1 MSTIG
6 DVTTIPAGWYPDPE
20 NSARSRWWNGT
31 AWTASV
37 SEPQPAPPQ
46 EPFIQQAVAAPQRA
60 VEPLPFI
67 PTEPE
72 ARTEPEA
79 VVERETAQPFNPQQ
93 SELQRL
99 LNQATPPAAPVA
111 GALTRRQLRELTSGG
126 GVAEPTPVVP
136 TAQIPAPSAAPGT
149 PFGDVAVMPASNS
162 YSAPV
167 ASFDDLLAG
176 TDTSAQDA
184 AAPAPEPVPAPAP
197 TVEPEAVEAPVAELA
212 VAEPAAEPVA
222 PVAVAVAPASA
233 EIEPVPYVEPPMPS
247 VNPYSQPD
255 AYAPPP
261 SAFPGAAVA
270 TVAPSALTAP
280 VQPQPSAVLT
290 PEPIVP
296 GVPPINPYSTAAPA
310 VQHTGPIS
318 PAALFAPVPTSA
330 NAFGAATAAPAYAP
344 AAPAAAFSG
353 FPAAPAAAAAP
364 GAGYAPFSAEMARP
378 IPVIA
383 SLLPT
388 STLAIWLFAL
398 WPVILSVALVAALL
412 SFDFLLDIPTAAFGG
427 LYVVFNLLFAAADK
441 SKLQSLG
448 HERAVGPFWSLL
460 PLVYLI
466 IRTARLGARS
476 IAPLIVWVVANLASG
491 VVAFY
496 GLQLIATQAGI
507 PLPTF

>member
-1 MSTIG
+1 VSTIG

-46 EPFIQQAVAAPQRA
+46 EPFIQQPVATPQRS
-60 VEPLPFI
+60 VEQLPFV

-72 ARTEPEA
+72 ARA
-79 VVERETAQPFNPQQ
+79 ERETAQPFNPQQ

-149 PFGDVAVMPASNS
+149 PFGDVAVMPATNS
-162 YSAPV
+162 YTAPV

-176 TDTSAQDA
+176 TEPVAPDETV
-184 AAPAPEPVPAPAP
+184 PAPEPVQVAAPPAAEVAVVPHP
-197 TVEPEAVEAPVAELA
+197 VVEPA
-212 VAEPAAEPVA
+212 VAEPAPQ
-222 PVAVAVAPASA
+222 AVQP
-233 EIEPVPYVEPPMPS
+233 EPYVEPPTPN
-247 VNPYSQPD
+247 VNPYSQP
-255 AYAPPP
+255 APPATP
-261 SAFPGAAVA
+261 AYPGAAVA
-270 TVAPSALTAP
+270 TVASSTPAAAVPAP
-280 VQPQPSAVLT
+280 ANPVLT

-318 PAALFAPVPTSA
+318 AAALFAPVPTSA
-330 NAFGAATAAPAYAP
+330 NAFGAAPAAAFAAAPAPAAAPAFVPAP
-344 AAPAAAFSG
+344 AAPAAGYGG
-353 FPAAPAAAAAP
+353 FPAAKSPS
-364 GAGYAPFSAEMARP
+364 GYAPFSPEMARP

-388 STLAIWLFAL
+388 STLAVWLFAL
-398 WPVILSVALVAALL
+398 WPLILSVGLAAAFL
-412 SFDFLLDIPTAAFGG
+412 SFDVLLDIPTAVFGA
-427 LYVVFNLLFAAADK
+427 LYVVLNLLFASNDK
-441 SKLQSLG
+441 KKLESIG
-448 HERAVGPFWSLL
+448 HERGVSPWWSLL
-460 PLVYLI
+460 PLVFLI

-476 IAPLIVWVVANLASG
+476 VAPLIVWLLANVASAAVG
-491 VVAFY
+491 FY
-496 GLQLIATQAGI
+496 GFQLIAAQSGI
-507 PLPTF
+507 VLPF